1 MSARHMVT
9 VEREVESLD
18 SGDDD
23 MIAPLQAVI
32 ADLQAALAEI
42 PEERRDSARLRVY
55 GTGDGSVNITV
66 EVRHERPETDDEMA
80 ARERRDSRYAR
91 QQQERELEEYRRL
104 RAKFGGEA

>member
-55 GTGDGSVNITV
+55 GTGEDVNIRVT
-66 EVRHERPETDDEMA
+66 VRHERPETDDEMA